1 MAKVYA
7 TGRRKTAIAKVWL
20 ENGNGQL
27 TINGQS
33 LDQWLGGHDSIK
45 KRVMQPLHVAKQES
59 SVNIIVKTLGGGY
72 SAQADAARHGISRA
86 LVAYDEQFRTILKP
100 HGLLTRDARSVEK
113 KNTERKKQ
121 ENLLNSQNVNFF
133 NFDRNLKRFSE
144 KDNWKFQ
151 KIFLLYLF
159 KGSDFIA
166 SFFMPNILAFYI
178 THLFIISHIPKHILK
193 LNT

>member
-86 LVAYDEQFRTILKP
+86 LIGFDPELRAVLKKA
-100 HGLLTRDARSVEK
+100 GFLTRDPRMV
-113 KNTERKKQ
+113 ERKKYG
-121 ENLLNSQNVNFF
+121 LSGA
-133 NFDRNLKRFSE
+133 RKRYQYS
-144 KDNWKFQ
+144 KR
-151 KIFLLYLF
+151 
-159 KGSDFIA
+159 
-166 SFFMPNILAFYI
+166 
-178 THLFIISHIPKHILK
+178 
-193 LNT
+193 